1 MHVRPFRLLLAFGLA
16 SIAACH
22 SSDQV
27 TGPFSTPLPAS
38 LKVGDLVKLNVNGTD
53 ACTNPTYH
61 IARVEAIGD
70 KSMILSD
77 TLNPANGFTA
87 ADFQRYAAKFDT
99 LIYPLDEGA
108 FGAATD
114 IDNNGRIGIV
124 FTRAVNELTPAG
136 SSSYVGGFTFSR
148 DLFPVVANSRAQACA
163 TSNQGEYFY
172 ALAPDPNGTINGNR
186 RTTGFVDSATV
197 PVLAHELQHLINA
210 SRKIY
215 VNTAST
221 GFEDKWLDEGLAHI
235 AEELLFY
242 RESGTTPRSNLDV
255 AAIRQRS
262 GIVNAFNNDMIG
274 NAGRY
279 RSYLVKPAATSP
291 YASDDSLSTR
301 GAAWDWLRYLA
312 DEKQTGVTRTSTADI
327 EMNGAGT
334 VSVPG
339 GATGAEYYATLVNSA
354 TTPDVTTA
362 YGISASNV
370 IPPAPSL
377 SPMGGATLSR
387 IAGPTVQG
395 APALVR
401 DDRFEMRL
409 RAQERAI
416 APTRF
421 ARAREWYRAE
431 VPHEE
436 IPQGGRYSLSV
447 APITSPDAD
456 IWFRLVNNTL
466 AGIANVQNVFGVDPA
481 IAVSDW
487 SASHAVDDVSTL
499 IADQFKQKSW
509 NWHSIYPAL
518 CQAGAVCTYPLPV
531 RTMVTGTTY
540 SGTILSGGS
549 THFKL
554 AVPAAGTA
562 TVTVSS
568 TATTASALR
577 LLLVQTK

>member
-1 MHVRPFRLLLAFGLA
+1 MHVRPFRFLLALGLA
-16 SIAACH
+16 SVTACH
-22 SSDQV
+22 SDQV
-27 TGPFSTPLPAS
+27 TGPVSTPLPAS
-38 LKVGDLVKLNVNGTD
+38 LRVGDLVRLNVNGAD
-53 ACTNPTYH
+53 ACTNATYH

-70 KSMILSD
+70 KSMILAD
-77 TLNPANGFTA
+77 TLNPKDGFTA
-87 ADFQRYAAKFDT
+87 ADYQRYAAKFDT

-136 SSSYVGGFTFSR
+136 SGSYVGGFTFSR
-148 DLFPVVANSRAQACA
+148 DLFPIVANSRAQACA
-163 TSNQGEYFY
+163 TSNQGEFFY
-172 ALAPDPNGTINGNR
+172 ALAPDPLGTINGNR

-210 SRKIY
+210 SRKLY
-215 VNTAST
+215 VNTTAAA
-221 GFEDKWLDEGLAHI
+221 FEEKWLDEGLAHI

-242 RESGTTPRSNLDV
+242 RESGTTPRSNIDV
-255 AAIRQRS
+255 PAIRQRS
-262 GIVNAFNNDMIG
+262 AIINAFNNDMIG

-279 RSYLVKPAATSP
+279 RSYLVKPSTTSP
-291 YASDDSLSTR
+291 YAGNDSLSTR

-312 DEKQTGVTRTSTADI
+312 DEKQSGVTRTASADI
-327 EMNGAGT
+327 EMNGTGS

-339 GATGAEYYATLVNSA
+339 GTTGAEYYATLVNSS
-354 TTPDVTTA
+354 TTPDLTTA

-370 IPPAPSL
+370 IAPLPSL
-377 SPMGGATLSR
+377 SPLGGATLSLSP
-387 IAGPTVQG
+387 GPTVQG

-401 DDRFEMRL
+401 DVEFEARL

-421 ARAREWYRAE
+421 ARAREWYQAE
-431 VPHEE
+431 VPHQE

-447 APITSPDAD
+447 APITSPDGD
-456 IWFRLVNNTL
+456 IWYRLANN
-466 AGIANVQNVFGVDPA
+466 AVSGIANVQSVFGVDPA

-499 IADQFKQKSW
+499 VADQFKQKSW

-531 RTMVTGTTY
+531 QTMVAGASYT
-540 SGTILSGGS
+540 GTILSGGS

-562 TVTVSS
+562 TVTVTS
-568 TATTASALR
+568 TATTASGLR
-577 LLLVQTK
+577 LLLVRTK